1 MLGYVDECRIM
12 NHMKIYIARGKGI
25 GTTELGAFDAALND
39 SGIANFNLIR
49 LSSVIPPSTEV
60 VEVDRIPEIDGEW
73 GDRLYV
79 VQAHY
84 ETSIVGGVAAAGVGW
99 VIDETGKGLF
109 VEHEGDSE
117 EYVKTSIE
125 KTLSD
130 LVKTRQA
137 DFGKIYMMVETAECK
152 KEGEP
157 VAAMVT
163 AMYKAESW

>member
-1 MLGYVDECRIM
+1 
-12 NHMKIYIARGKGI
+12 MKIYIAPGKGI
-25 GTTELGAFDAALND
+25 GTTELGAFDATLND

-84 ETSIVGGVAAAGVGW
+84 ETSIVGGDASAGVGW
-99 VIDETGKGLF
+99 VIDDTGKGLF

-117 EYVKTSIE
+117 EYVRTSIT
-125 KTLSD
+125 KTLTD
-130 LVKTRQA
+130 LMNTRET
-137 DFGKIYMMVETAECK
+137 DFGKIYMMVETVTCEDALK
-152 KEGEP
+152 P

-163 AMYKAESW
+163 AVYTAESW

>member
-1 MLGYVDECRIM
+1 
-12 NHMKIYIARGKGI
+12 MKIYIAPGKGV

-60 VEVDRIPEIDGEW
+60 VEVERIPEIKGEW

-84 ETSIVGGVAAAGVGW
+84 ETSVPGKEAWAGVGW

-109 VEHEGDSE
+109 VEHEGESE
-117 EYVKTSIE
+117 EFVRTSITH
-125 KTLSD
+125 TLSD
-130 LVKTRQA
+130 LMKTRET
-137 DFGKIYMMVETAECK
+137 DFGQIYMMVEGATCDEH
-152 KEGEP
+152 P

-163 AMYKAESW
+163 AVYKAESW

>member
-1 MLGYVDECRIM
+1 ME
-12 NHMKIYIARGKGI
+12 HMKIYIAPGKGI

-60 VEVDRIPEIDGEW
+60 VEVDRIPSIDGEW

-84 ETSIVGGVAAAGVGW
+84 ETSTPGGQAWAGVGW
-99 VIDETGKGLF
+99 VIDDSGKGLF
-109 VEHEGDSE
+109 VEHEGESE
-117 EYVKTSIE
+117 DYVRTSITN
-125 KTLSD
+125 TLND
-130 LVKTRQA
+130 LMKTRET
-137 DFGKIYMMVETAECK
+137 DFGKIYMMVEGATCEDR
-152 KEGEP
+152 P

-163 AMYKAESW
+163 AVYKAESW